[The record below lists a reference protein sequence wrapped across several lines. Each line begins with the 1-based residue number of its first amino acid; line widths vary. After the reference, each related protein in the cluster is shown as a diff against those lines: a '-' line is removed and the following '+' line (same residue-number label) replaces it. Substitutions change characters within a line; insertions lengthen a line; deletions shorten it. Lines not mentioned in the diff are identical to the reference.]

1 MLTFSKSEVAKF
13 RHNNKALRWGQAF
26 HQYFKLEKVTHP
38 QDKEFCDR
46 LYNEANEQR
55 AKAMVQGRTDQTQ

>member
-1 MLTFSKSEVAKF
+1 MLTFSKSEVAAF
-13 RHNNKALRWGQAF
+13 RHLNKGKRWGQAF
-26 HQYFKLEKVTHP
+26 YDHFKLGKVSNP

-46 LYNEANEQR
+46 LFNEPNDTK